1 MTSTINRERQSLG
14 HYIRMLI
21 GGVAAVALVVASA
34 TVAVAKDAKV
44 KSMSLDTEVPFK
56 KNVVSVES
64 STGGKW
70 DTILPGQVEFFATM
84 KVDTRWP
91 GYVADAGIFL
101 GTCSGRQC
109 GKNGNPLL
117 FYENVMQ
124 RDYVTGKSISFS
136 TAKLQVSGG
145 GLAPAPFGD
154 QILAGCNQGLTDGK
168 ATKPRSFDMPMAVSF
183 TVNTGKHVGHVGPA
197 ESGDAETVPWGGGDA
212 TRHGQIFARVE
223 CLVTTKQTTDPD
235 PNRNKPNVSEL
246 DLFLATF
253 SGGASSPHAPAAQCK
268 PLKVTTRIAT
278 DKAGPVTVRQ
288 WRQVNGGPITS
299 DTRRMVATAQGGGK
313 FGNDWVKVDQFTRT
327 TTVQYMDEVVGGT
340 FAPST
345 PWKSITVHCNGDF
358 ATPASDANRD
368 NATAPRGGANEAD
381 ERRKA
386 EERPARTR
394 G

>member
-1 MTSTINRERQSLG
+1 MTRTINRGQQPLG
-14 HYIRMLI
+14 HCIRVLI
-21 GGVAAVALVVASA
+21 GSVLIGALVVASA

-101 GTCSGRQC
+101 GTCANRQC

-136 TAKLQVSGG
+136 TAKLQISGSS
-145 GLAPAPFGD
+145 LAPAPFGD
-154 QILAGCNQGLTDGK
+154 EILALCNQGLTDGK

-183 TVNTGKHVGHVGPA
+183 TVNTGKRVGNVGPA
-197 ESGDAETVPWGGGDA
+197 ESGDAATVPWGGGDA
-212 TRHGQIFARVE
+212 TRHGQIFAHVE
-223 CLVTTKQTTDPD
+223 CLVTTKQTTDPN
-235 PNRNKPNVSEL
+235 PHRNKINVSEL
-246 DLFLATF
+246 DLFLATIT
-253 SGGASSPHAPAAQCK
+253 GGASSPHTPAAQCK
-268 PLKVTTRIAT
+268 RLKVTTRIGT

-288 WRQVNGGPITS
+288 WRQVDGGPITS
-299 DTRRMVATAQGGGK
+299 ETRRMVATAQGGGK
-313 FGNDWVKVDQFTRT
+313 FGNDWVKFEQFTRT
-327 TTVQYMDEVVGGT
+327 TTIQYMDEVVGGT

-345 PWKSITVHCNGDF
+345 PWKSITVHCNGNF
-358 ATPASDANRD
+358 ATPASDANPD
-368 NATAPRGGANEAD
+368 STAPPASFGN
-381 ERRKA
+381 RRVVV
-386 EERPARTR
+386 R
-394 G
+394 